1 MNKRISSAILI
12 LFLIFSVSG
21 QAYADTAPLGMS
33 FDDNSALDTFLYVI
47 TTWGNVLAKL
57 TGSYDTLANIG
68 RFSHM
73 AESWYNFV
81 KSGGFTPEIIFKTIL
96 NLFDLHLLFD
106 EEYHGESYSI

>member
-1 MNKRISSAILI
+1 M
-12 LFLIFSVSG
+12 FLQNF
-21 QAYADTAPLGMS
+21 
-33 FDDNSALDTFLYVI
+33 
-47 TTWGNVLAKL
+47 

-96 NLFDLHLLFD
+96 N
-106 EEYHGESYSI
+106 